1 MDLDGEIPWNF
12 MINETNDGKCL
23 KNDASFALLT
33 KVSPHMVIMFDEI
46 NNLVRLNAILQ
57 GTPIGLWGQSRSQSK
72 SIFQTNFG
80 EGNNRWPNNP

>member
-1 MDLDGEIPWNF
+1 
-12 MINETNDGKCL
+12 
-23 KNDASFALLT
+23 
-33 KVSPHMVIMFDEI
+33 MVIMFDEI

>member
-1 MDLDGEIPWNF
+1 

-57 GTPIGLWGQSRSQSK
+57 GTPIGL
-72 SIFQTNFG
+72 
-80 EGNNRWPNNP
+80 